1 MHRYVE
7 SRTQVRVFFHSNN
20 FVTQVFQY
28 GLSSSGPSPIGIVC
42 QRKKEGKKKWRRAIT
57 RRAIRGWKFIWQ
69 FDVATRWEQY
79 NTVYTPPLPIEM
91 ILMIVPRI
99 DNGLHY

>member
-7 SRTQVRVFFHSNN
+7 SRTQVGVFFHSND
-20 FVTQVFQY
+20 FVTQVFFNTGYHYRAQVRHCLPE
-28 GLSSSGPSPIGIVC
+28 GRG
-42 QRKKEGKKKWRRAIT
+42 KKKKKWRRAIT